1 MRAKS
6 ARQKR
11 SIQNAPSPN
20 TQTKKQSPSPA
31 IIFTEKSI
39 LKSPGMRPNDCLK
52 MQAKPL
58 LQAIDHTGLQRM
70 LQKIPKKEG

>member
-20 TQTKKQSPSPA
+20 TQTKKQSPGPA
-31 IIFTEKSI
+31 IIFTEKR
-39 LKSPGMRPNDCLK
+39 KQKGHNAQHNDCLK
-52 MQAKPL
+52 MQAKSV
-58 LQAIDHTGLQRM
+58 LQAIEHTGLQRM